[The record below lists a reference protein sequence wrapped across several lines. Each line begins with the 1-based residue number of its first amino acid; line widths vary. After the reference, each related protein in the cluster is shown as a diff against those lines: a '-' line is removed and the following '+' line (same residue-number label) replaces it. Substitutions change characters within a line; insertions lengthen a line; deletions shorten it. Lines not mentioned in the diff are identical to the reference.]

1 MSATKSDDGREA
13 YWYLALVIYLITT
26 RPRLHVTPNWFILSL
41 SVGLIVAFTFWV
53 DTNFTFLVMFYN
65 LFLYTSVG
73 NLCAMTFDHYIAIT
87 WPLRYVLLMQNS
99 MVLRL
104 IALAW
109 GVPIIITLMP
119 VSWMYLASNAQQQRA
134 EQIYK
139 GIVLVSCE
147 IIPCIIMLF
156 TFIHLFFMV
165 RNQNRRIIAL
175 QLQVANRYNLNGIS
189 RRGRQHEK
197 SIVHVFA
204 VVVILFQI
212 CWVVSAYRAFCKYFK
227 LCPVSITL
235 VQISRLFLFLNCAV
249 NVFVYALLKRVIL
262 ERRWK
267 SYLDFELKSN
277 SVIQLCCVLCTSLTW
292 MLYYYI
298 IAGLHWCEFCLTIFW
313 RFIYFADYLRKM
325 AKILS
330 IIMNVQSNSNSVKKM
345 CDDSV
350 QLLLFISLKA
360 LEFYAKHIYLP
371 LYF

>member
-73 NLCAMTFDHYIAIT
+73 NLCAMTFDRYIAIRR
-87 WPLRYVLLMQNS
+87 PLRYVSLMQNS

-104 IALAW
+104 IALVW

-119 VSWMYLASNAQQQRA
+119 VSCNWMYLASNAQQQRA

-197 SIVHVFA
+197 SIAHVFA
-204 VVVILFQI
+204 VVVILLQI
-212 CWVVSAYRAFCKYFK
+212 CWVLSAYRAFCKYFK

-249 NVFVYALLKRVIL
+249 NVFVYAFLQRVIL
-262 ERRWK
+262 KRR
-267 SYLDFELKSN
+267 
-277 SVIQLCCVLCTSLTW
+277 
-292 MLYYYI
+292 
-298 IAGLHWCEFCLTIFW
+298 
-313 RFIYFADYLRKM
+313 
-325 AKILS
+325 
-330 IIMNVQSNSNSVKKM
+330 
-345 CDDSV
+345 
-350 QLLLFISLKA
+350 
-360 LEFYAKHIYLP
+360 
-371 LYF
+371 